1 MPVTKILI
9 RQPAGIGDILFLQKL
24 IDEIVEETG
33 LEVIYPLKPNLFYL
47 KDYINSKATFVSED
61 DDFEF
66 KSIYNTQT
74 IIQNG
79 DVCFFPIQDFNHMFS
94 TGDIMKIKYDA
105 FGKDWKGW
113 QNSIRLI
120 RNHER
125 EQKLWDYLKLEN
137 KKYILTNKNFGT
149 PPDSLQIQ
157 MNINTEL
164 PLINMDYLGFDNVFD
179 WIKVFENAEEIHTVE
194 TSVCYIME
202 CIDLKTDKV
211 YMHKRGNQNN
221 FNYIDGIYN
230 KFIKHE

>member
-1 MPVTKILI
+1 
-9 RQPAGIGDILFLQKL
+9 
-24 IDEIVEETG
+24 
-33 LEVIYPLKPNLFYL
+33 
-47 KDYINSKATFVSED
+47 
-61 DDFEF
+61 
-66 KSIYNTQT
+66 
-74 IIQNG
+74 
-79 DVCFFPIQDFNHMFS
+79 MFS

-137 KKYILTNKNFGT
+137 EKYILTNKNFGT

-202 CIDLKTDKV
+202 CINLKTDKV

-230 KFIKHE
+230 KFIKYE